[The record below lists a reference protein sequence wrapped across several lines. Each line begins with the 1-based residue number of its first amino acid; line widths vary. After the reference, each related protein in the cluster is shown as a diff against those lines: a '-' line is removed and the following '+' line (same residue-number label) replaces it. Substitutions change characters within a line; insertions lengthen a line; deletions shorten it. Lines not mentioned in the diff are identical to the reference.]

1 MVLERM
7 EIRTGLL
14 GAGFIAPFHVRA
26 LARLPGVRIGWVC
39 DADLRKAE
47 ALTSGIPG
55 ARATTSLHEMLAA
68 KPDVV
73 HVLTPPE
80 EHGPAA
86 VSALAAG
93 AHVFLEKPLSTSAR
107 EARLLAAAAEA
118 AGKRVGVNH
127 NFLFNATFRKLVNAV
142 RERKLGELEHVIFI
156 WNVPLPWR
164 QARSY
169 GQWLFQRPENIL
181 FEQAVHPLSAVELLL
196 GGLESVS
203 VLPCR
208 PQTLPNGATFH
219 RTWQVSME
227 LERGTAQ
234 LFLSFGAEWTEISVS
249 AIGQDGVASADLRRN
264 RFSLRRNGFH
274 EPPLDDLFG
283 GLDEGFAIAKQSAG
297 NFTKTALG
305 LVRALSPFD
314 PFGNAIADSVKS
326 FYASLASDV
335 ASPVDLRRG
344 VAVIEMCEALGV
356 AAGGAIRTRES
367 RT

>member
-1 MVLERM
+1 MKQHM

-14 GAGFIAPFHVRA
+14 GAGFIAASHVRA
-26 LARLPGVRIGWVC
+26 LAQLPGVRIGWIC

-47 ALTSGIPG
+47 ALASLIPG
-55 ARATTSLHEMLAA
+55 ARATASLDEMLAA

-73 HVLTPPE
+73 HVLLPPE
-80 EHGPAA
+80 AHATAA
-86 VSALAAG
+86 VSALTAG
-93 AHVFLEKPLSTSAR
+93 AHVFVEKPLATSAR
-107 EARLLAAAAEA
+107 EARLIATAAEV
-118 AGKRVGVNH
+118 AGRRVGVNH
-127 NFLFNATFRKLVNAV
+127 NLVFNVTFRKLVDAI
-142 RERKLGELEHVIFI
+142 RRRKLGELEHVSFT

-164 QARSY
+164 QAKAY
-169 GQWLFQRPENIL
+169 GHWLFQRPENIL

-208 PQTLPNGATFH
+208 TTTLVNGAAFH

-234 LFLSFGAEWTEISVS
+234 LFLSFGGECTEIAVS
-249 AIGQDGVASADLRRN
+249 AIGQDGVARADLKRN

-283 GLDEGFAIAKQSAG
+283 GLDEGFAIATQSAG
-297 NFTKTALG
+297 NFTKAMLG
-305 LVRALSPFD
+305 FVRALPPFD
-314 PFGNAIADSVKS
+314 PWGNEIAESVKS
-326 FYASLASDV
+326 FYTSLASG
-335 ASPVDLRRG
+335 APSPVDLARG
-344 VAVIEMCEALGV
+344 VAIVEMCEAVGL
-356 AAGGAIRTRES
+356 AAGGAVQPRLES